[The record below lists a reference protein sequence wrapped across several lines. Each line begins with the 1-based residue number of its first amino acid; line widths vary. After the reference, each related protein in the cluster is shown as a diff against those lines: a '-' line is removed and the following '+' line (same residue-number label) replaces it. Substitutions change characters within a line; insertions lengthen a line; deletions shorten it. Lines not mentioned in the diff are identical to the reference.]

1 MDAALAAS
9 HKEVDS
15 FNLGGELIL
24 IFFIM
29 LGTVCLVIHRA
40 ISITASADRRNPQIF
55 LVQRYNCYKYNDE
68 KKDLAYGLSSV
79 G

>member
-1 MDAALAAS
+1 
-9 HKEVDS
+9 
-15 FNLGGELIL
+15 
-24 IFFIM
+24 M